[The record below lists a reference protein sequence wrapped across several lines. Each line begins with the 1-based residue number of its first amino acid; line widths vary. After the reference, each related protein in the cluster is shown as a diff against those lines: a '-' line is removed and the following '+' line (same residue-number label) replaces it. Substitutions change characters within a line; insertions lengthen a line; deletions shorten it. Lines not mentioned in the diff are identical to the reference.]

1 MHQNI
6 CISSSAPTSQGS
18 YVDGPRWMPESSVV
32 SLQER
37 DSELRKPESFRVG
50 SKQACPLL
58 WRKTL
63 SFKTV
68 IPTSL
73 KRKSKERTV
82 SALLPRHSET
92 GEVREKLPPKNGHG
106 GGKQISFG
114 QWISLGFNGPPLYCP
129 LSSPS
134 LAHTRDLQRKRR
146 KQRQGNENYNS
157 FFCNWW
163 ILVTCPSWCTQHSLL
178 KLKMEKTILSN
189 PNSIYPLDFYTELPL
204 WTQIYSECSHN
215 LEVSKLH
222 VPPKCKIQRPMIKA
236 TT

>member
-1 MHQNI
+1 MWTG
-6 CISSSAPTSQGS
+6 P
-18 YVDGPRWMPESSVV
+18 DGCLKALWFHYRRGTLSLGNLNLFEWAVSRPALYSGERHYLSRPLYQHPWKESPRKGQLVPCFQDIQK
-32 SLQER
+32 QER
-37 DSELRKPESFRVG
+37 SVRNY
-50 SKQACPLL
+50 
-58 WRKTL
+58 
-63 SFKTV
+63 
-68 IPTSL
+68 
-73 KRKSKERTV
+73 
-82 SALLPRHSET
+82 LPRMAMEVENRFHSDNE
-92 GEVREKLPPKNGHG
+92 
-106 GGKQISFG
+106 S
-114 QWISLGFNGPPLYCP
+114 PLALMVLLCTAP
-129 LSSPS
+129 FPAP